1 MTTISIQPQQYIC
14 KFIEAEV
21 NHLLQTEARKLNKSP
36 LETSVTLPTVIIDI
50 IQLTDITDHSRPLKH
65 PYYAPLPVVIYFDQL
80 SDKNPNIDGTFSQH
94 LLITISIGQKLFYF
108 KQAGLSLAEPFF
120 IFSSDRFRQAFK
132 FNTDY

>member
-1 MTTISIQPQQYIC
+1 MC
-14 KFIEAEV
+14 KYIEAEL
-21 NHLLQTEARKLNKSP
+21 NHLLQTEARKLNKPP

-94 LLITISIGQKLFYF
+94 LLITISIQQKLMPDD
-108 KQAGLSLAEPFF
+108 K
-120 IFSSDRFRQAFK
+120 SSYRIPDSVRWPNNKLYSVGPQG
-132 FNTDY
+132 NNLYPDSTL